1 MLKYSNM
8 SDIAKSDEFCIGEYA
23 VGEVS
28 TKRIFFSKI
37 DNIKA
42 LNVDI
47 VTIANPL
54 IFRLIIC
61 F

>member
-1 MLKYSNM
+1 M
-8 SDIAKSDEFCIGEYA
+8 SDMAKSDEFCIGEYA
-23 VGEVS
+23 VGVVS
-28 TKRIFFSKI
+28 TKRMFFSTI

-47 VTIANPL
+47 VTITIPL
-54 IFRLIIC
+54 RFRLIIC